1 MPFLSQEREFQYKP
15 GIVKELEDVVGGG
28 TIDRSELR
36 AALFSGKTLD
46 ELPPLTLVVKDSET
60 GVYHVIKTAR
70 VYEAASTAKYKVEK
84 KHLFVVGD
92 AVTLGGAFDKASDVI
107 TEIDKS
113 DPKFDIITLAATIG
127 AAAKGDVLVL
137 AKDKQGAGS
146 AVPKYGDKKSEVFL
160 TKNKVNLTVANQS
173 CGLLVRGTVTEASM
187 LFPLD
192 NVLKERT
199 RIRFV

>member
-36 AALFSGKTLD
+36 SAVFTEGKAD
-46 ELPPLTLVVKDSET
+46 ELPPLTPVVKDTAT
-60 GVYHVIKTAR
+60 GVYHVVKTAR
-70 VYEAASTAKYKVEK
+70 VYEAASAAKYKVEK
-84 KHLFVVGD
+84 KHFFVVGD

-113 DPKFDIITLAATIG
+113 DPKYDLITLAGTVG

-137 AKDKQGAGS
+137 AKDKQAAGS
-146 AVPKYGDKKSEVFL
+146 AVPKYGDKESEVFL

-192 NVLKERT
+192 KALKERT
-199 RIRFV
+199 HIRFV

>member
-36 AALFSGKTLD
+36 AAIFSGKTLD
-46 ELPPLTLVVKDSET
+46 ELPPLTPVVKDSET

-113 DPKFDIITLAATIG
+113 DPKFDTLTLAGTVG

-137 AKDKQGAGS
+137 AKDKQAAGS
-146 AVPKYGDKKSEVFL
+146 AVPKYGDKDSEIYL
-160 TKNKVNLTVANQS
+160 TMDSVRLDVANQAS
-173 CGLLVRGTVTEASM
+173 GLLAMGAVNEASM
-187 LFPLD
+187 IFPMD
-192 NVLKERT
+192 RGLKART
-199 RIRFV
+199 RISFV

>member
-36 AALFSGKTLD
+36 TAVFSNGQAD
-46 ELPPLTLVVKDSET
+46 ELPPLTPVVKDAAT
-60 GVYHVIKTAR
+60 GVYHVVKTAR

-84 KHLFVVGD
+84 RHLFAAGD

-107 TEIDKS
+107 KDIDKS
-113 DPKFDIITLAATIG
+113 DPKFDTITLAGTIG
-127 AAAKGDVLVL
+127 AAEKGDVLVL
-137 AKDKQGAGS
+137 AKDKQAAGN
-146 AVPKYGDKKSEVFL
+146 AVPKYGDKESEVFL

-192 NVLKERT
+192 KALKART
-199 RIRFV
+199 HIRFV

>member
-46 ELPPLTLVVKDSET
+46 ELPPLTPVMKDSET

-113 DPKFDIITLAATIG
+113 DPKFDLITLAATIG
-127 AAAKGDVLVL
+127 AAVKGDVLVL
-137 AKDKQGAGS
+137 AKDKQAVGN
-146 AVPKYGDKKSEVFL
+146 AVPKYGDKDSEIYL
-160 TKNKVNLTVANQS
+160 TMDSVRLDVANQAS
-173 CGLLVRGTVTEASM
+173 GLLAMGAVNEASM
-187 LFPLD
+187 IFPMD
-192 NVLKERT
+192 RGLKART
-199 RIRFV
+199 RISFV

>member
-36 AALFSGKTLD
+36 KAVFPEGTLD
-46 ELPPLTLVVKDSET
+46 ELPPLTPVVKDPAT

-70 VYEAASTAKYKVEK
+70 IYEAASAAKYKVEK
-84 KHLFVVGD
+84 KHLFAVGD

-107 TEIDKS
+107 KDIDKS
-113 DPKFDIITLAATIG
+113 DPKFDTITLAGTIG
-127 AAAKGDVLVL
+127 AAVKGDVLVL
-137 AKDKQGAGS
+137 SKDKQAAGS
-146 AVPKYGDKKSEVFL
+146 AVPKYGDKGSEVFL

-173 CGLLVRGTVTEASM
+173 CGLLVMGTVTEASM

-192 NVLKERT
+192 NALKERT

>member
-1 MPFLSQEREFQYKP
+1 MFLGQNREYQYKP
-15 GIVKELEDVVGGG
+15 GIEKILLDVIGGG
-28 TIDRSELR
+28 TIDRSDLR
-36 AALFSGKTLD
+36 SAVFAEGKAD
-46 ELPPLTLVVKDSET
+46 ELPPLTPVVIDPAT
-60 GVYHVIKTAR
+60 GVYHVVKTAR
-70 VYEAASTAKYKVEK
+70 VYEAASAAKYKVEK
-84 KHLFVVGD
+84 KHFFAVGD
-92 AVTLGGAFDKASDVI
+92 AVTLGGTFDKASDVI

-113 DPKFDIITLAATIG
+113 DPKFDLITLAATIG

>member
-36 AALFSGKTLD
+36 TAVFSNGLAD
-46 ELPPLTLVVKDSET
+46 ELPPLTPVVKDAAT
-60 GVYHVIKTAR
+60 GVYHVVKTAR
-70 VYEAASTAKYKVEK
+70 VYEATSAAKYKVEK
-84 KHLFVVGD
+84 KHFFAVGD

-107 TEIDKS
+107 KDIDKS
-113 DPKFDIITLAATIG
+113 DPKFDTITLAGTVG
-127 AAAKGDVLVL
+127 TAAKGDVLVL
-137 AKDKQGAGS
+137 AKDKQAAGN
-146 AVPKYGDKKSEVFL
+146 AVPKYGDKESEVFL

-173 CGLLVRGTVTEASM
+173 CGLLARGTVTEASM

-192 NVLKERT
+192 KALKART
-199 RIRFV
+199 HIRFV

>member
-1 MPFLSQEREFQYKP
+1 MFLGQNREYQYKP
-15 GIVKELEDVVGGG
+15 GIEKILLDVIGGG
-28 TIDRSELR
+28 TIDRSDLR
-36 AALFSGKTLD
+36 SAVFAEGKAD
-46 ELPPLTLVVKDSET
+46 ELPPLTPVVIDPAT
-60 GVYHVIKTAR
+60 GVYHVVKTAR

-84 KHLFVVGD
+84 KHFFAVGD
-92 AVTLGGAFDKASDVI
+92 AVTLGGTFDKASDVI
-107 TEIDKS
+107 SEIDKS